1 MHDYLS
7 IFKHTLRLRNK
18 TFNDP
23 ISIFGDKKIPHLK
36 NAPQEPLTALAN
48 VRVYVSQSGC
58 CSAFS
63 VSYQR
68 QPPTILI
75 SSLFPMHFFIINSY

>member
-23 ISIFGDKKIPHLK
+23 ISIFGDKKNPP
-36 NAPQEPLTALAN
+36 PQECFSGTANCLGERAG
-48 VRVYVSQSGC
+48 VRQSKWMLFSIQRFIPTPTTNNINQFFVSD
-58 CSAFS
+58 A
-63 VSYQR
+63 
-68 QPPTILI
+68 
-75 SSLFPMHFFIINSY
+75 LFHY

>member
-7 IFKHTLRLRNK
+7 VFKHTLRLRNK

-48 VRVYVSQSGC
+48 VRVYVSQKWML
-58 CSAFS
+58 FS
-63 VSYQR
+63 IQR
-68 QPPTILI
+68 FIPTILI
-75 SSLFPMHFFIINSY
+75 NSLFPMHFFHY